1 MASVFTVTSLSLLMA
16 EVRAESN
23 CVEQSAVLFKSSRSL
38 CGVETFSLHWSRE
51 MLCVLSSQ
59 LLSCFIER
67 IRAHT
72 AVRICCIICCSKT
85 DSNREGRRET
95 RPYQLVLSL
104 LHGGSDV
111 NHEVELLLM
120 RSFGRGVEEAGG
132 EDGRM

>member
-1 MASVFTVTSLSLLMA
+1 
-16 EVRAESN
+16 
-23 CVEQSAVLFKSSRSL
+23 
-38 CGVETFSLHWSRE
+38 
-51 MLCVLSSQ
+51 MLCMLSSQ
-59 LLSCFIER
+59 LLLGFIER

-72 AVRICCIICCSKT
+72 AVRICCSKT